1 MWKVFESAGETYVL
15 EPNFIKF
22 AALQPQLFQ
31 LQSHPSF
38 IEFTVENKVWG
49 SFSRITFQPL
59 DGNCNI
65 IIALLHLSVYMLTF
79 SK

>member
-1 MWKVFESAGETYVL
+1 MQKVFELTGERYVL
-15 EPNFIKF
+15 EPNFVKL

-31 LQSHPSF
+31 LQSHSSF
-38 IEFTVENKVWG
+38 IEVTMENKIWD
-49 SFSRITFQPL
+49 SFSQITFQPL

-65 IIALLHLSVYMLTF
+65 IIVLLHLSVYMHTT